1 MKLDP
6 TDISTIMAFCGT
18 TFAVLYLLRTGR
30 LAQLAIYTSLGIS
43 LAANFLFAGL
53 SNTTIGEFMA
63 RSAATFAILKA
74 TGWLV
79 AYIEGTPTGFTP
91 AARQYATSQY
101 STNQTIEDIE
111 FEEVNQ

>member
-53 SNTTIGEFMA
+53 SNTTVGEFMA
-63 RSAATFAILKA
+63 RSAATFAILKT
-74 TGWLV
+74 TGWLT
-79 AYIEGTPTGFTP
+79 AYVESTPTTGFT
-91 AARQYATSQY
+91 AAGRQYAASQDVD
-101 STNQTIEDIE
+101 DIE
-111 FEEVNQ
+111 FEEVSQ